1 MKNSRIGSPSSVF
14 LEVSSSDIRERN
26 LLKPYHVRQESGQSY
41 LENSMNRRG
50 ELRIESLRNSCFSYE
65 EEAPR
70 SSITTVTERQQKKVG
85 SVVGINLNTLVESI
99 RQENIKKLMEEPQRL
114 KNII

>member
-26 LLKPYHVRQESGQSY
+26 LLKPYHARQESGQSY

-50 ELRIESLRNSCFSYE
+50 ELRI
-65 EEAPR
+65 
-70 SSITTVTERQQKKVG
+70 
-85 SVVGINLNTLVESI
+85 
-99 RQENIKKLMEEPQRL
+99 
-114 KNII
+114 